1 MKLHLLVEGAR
12 HSVELTEE
20 GFTVGRGEA
29 ANLRLS
35 ANAVSRVHA
44 RFLLKDGKPHVMD
57 LRSLNGTTVGGH
69 PITAPTPIKPSR
81 SWTRRPRRPRPSP
94 AGPAAA
100 TPPAGP

>member
-1 MKLHLLVEGAR
+1 MKLHLMVEGAR

-44 RFLLKDGKPHVMD
+44 RFLLKDGRPHVMD
-57 LRSLNGTTVGGH
+57 LRSLNGTT
-69 PITAPTPIKPSR
+69 AFCSQN
-81 SWTRRPRRPRPSP
+81 PRYLPYWQGRGF
-94 AGPAAA
+94 GPEPVLKVARKKRHHR
-100 TPPAGP
+100 